1 LLLLGSG
8 VFVLSAPAQNTAQPH
23 AATPRGTISVDVS
36 LVNVIT
42 SVLDKDNRPAADLTQ
57 DKFEIYEDGKL
68 QKIEVFEPETQQPV
82 DLALMMDSSLSELK
96 EMQFETQA
104 AADFIHEVTRP
115 GDRLS
120 VFEFADAVTQ
130 LTPFTDDVPRLQSAV
145 KHITPGDGTAMY
157 DAVLLGSQALGRGT
171 AGRRRVL
178 VMLTDAGETTSRTD
192 FETARRAAL
201 RAEVLLYTIVF
212 RPVKSEGGRNTAG
225 EHAMVTITD
234 GTGGATLYPDD
245 VSQLKEMFDRIDREL
260 RTQYRLGYYPQPK
273 PPQGVYRPIEVRV
286 KGDYTVRYRK
296 SYYSGGPGE

>member
-1 LLLLGSG
+1 MFLLGWG
-8 VFVLSAPAQNTAQPH
+8 VFAAAQAQNGSQTR
-23 AATPRGTISVDVS
+23 AASPRGSISVDVN

-42 SVLDKDNRPAADLTQ
+42 SVLDKDNRPAPDLTRDQ
-57 DKFEIYEDGKL
+57 FEIYEDGKL

-104 AADFIHEVTRP
+104 AANFIHEVVRP
-115 GDRLS
+115 GDHLS
-120 VFEFADAVTQ
+120 VFEFSDAVTQ
-130 LTPFTDDVPRLQSAV
+130 LTPFTDDVPRLQNAV
-145 KHITPGDGTAMY
+145 RHIMPGDGTALY
-157 DAVLLGSQALGRGT
+157 DAVLLGAQALGRGA
-171 AGRRRVL
+171 AGRRRVIVL
-178 VMLTDAGETTSRTD
+178 LTDAGETTSHSD
-192 FETARRAAL
+192 FEAARRAAL
-201 RAEVLLYTIVF
+201 RSEALLYTIVL

-225 EHAMVTITD
+225 EHAMVTIAD

-245 VSQLKEMFDRIDREL
+245 ISQLKDMFDRIDREL
-260 RTQYRLGYYPQPK
+260 RTQYRLGYYPEPR